1 MKVKSEVTQ
10 SFTTLRDPVDCSLP
24 GSSICGI
31 LQAGILQWVAISFSN
46 IYTYIYIY
54 VYVYIYTHTYT
65 HTFFLLVFSLPPPFL
80 LPCLPLS
87 LLFMGWKQLYGPS
100 ELCSCL
106 SEPYWH
112 VRKRGKINLTV
123 IVKQCIHFPPLGP
136 SGSRFCWS

>member
-1 MKVKSEVTQ
+1 MK
-10 SFTTLRDPVDCSLP
+10 SLSRFRLFATP
-24 GSSICGI
+24 WTVAS
-31 LQAGILQWVAISFSN
+31 QAPPSVGFSRQE
-46 IYTYIYIY
+46 YWSGLPFPSPTYICIHI
-54 VYVYIYTHTYT
+54 YIYTHT
-65 HTFFLLVFSLPPPFL
+65 HFFFLLVFSLPPPFL

-87 LLFMGWKQLYGPS
+87 LLFMGWKQLHGPS

-123 IVKQCIHFPPLGP
+123 IVKQCTHFPPLCP

>member
-1 MKVKSEVTQ
+1 MKVKSEVAQ
-10 SFTTLRDPVDCSLP
+10 SFPTLCDPMDCSLP
-24 GSSICGI
+24 GSSIRGI
-31 LQAGILQWVAISFSN
+31 LQARILEWVAISFSN
-46 IYTYIYIY
+46 IYMYTYIYIH
-54 VYVYIYTHTYT
+54 THT
-65 HTFFLLVFSLPPPFL
+65 HFFFLLVFSLPPPFL

-87 LLFMGWKQLYGPS
+87 LLFMGWKQLHGPS

-123 IVKQCIHFPPLGP
+123 IVKQCTHFPPLCP